1 MAQFPI
7 TGRFVGDFIPHLVAV
22 DTEDTMDQIA
32 TKVASLTLG
41 HRLPYPDDPPG
52 YEVLLGG
59 EVLPPDKTLESL
71 MADREVHPLQWF
83 DVRFKSKETQ
93 DA

>member
-32 TKVASLTLG
+32 EKVASLTLG
-41 HRLPYPDDPPG
+41 HRLPVPDDPPG
-52 YEVLLGG
+52 YDVVMDG
-59 EVLPPDKTLESL
+59 EVLPPEKKLEDL
-71 MADREVHPLQWF
+71 MAEREVLPLKWF
-83 DVRFKSKETQ
+83 DVRFKSKEPQ